1 MVEVSRD
8 GTRITSQAS
17 TSLGE
22 ALLAENS
29 TAGEATPGMVAGDK
43 LPGQLAREIQW
54 PIRKES
60 SLDGHSP
67 R

>member
-8 GTRITSQAS
+8 GTRATPQAS

-29 TAGEATPGMVAGDK
+29 TAGDATPGIVAADE
-43 LPGQLAREIQW
+43 LPG
-54 PIRKES
+54 
-60 SLDGHSP
+60 
-67 R
+67 